1 MPSLLIVVFA
11 LQLLIHLVN
20 TVGASAIEELL
31 WMLYTTYLPT
41 PISDSVQESNSLRAE
56 VVRLKREMQAT
67 SSQDE
72 FAKWAKL
79 RRQHDKAEAK
89 YNERAT
95 SLKSHRANFTR
106 FVTTARWLGT
116 NGLRFLIQWWFAK
129 TPMFWIPRGW
139 VPYYAAWLLSFPR
152 APVGA
157 VSIQIW
163 GSACATVVQMVGAAA
178 ASGWVLVREQ
188 GGKGKGRGEK
198 VAMGAEGRTGE
209 GRGEEKKEL

>member
-1 MPSLLIVVFA
+1 
-11 LQLLIHLVN
+11 
-20 TVGASAIEELL
+20 
-31 WMLYTTYLPT
+31 MLYTTYLPT
-41 PISDSVQESNSLRAE
+41 PVSGSVQESNSLRAE

-89 YNERAT
+89 YNERASAPINPKTRQDDLELTFSASLSAT
-95 SLKSHRANFTR
+95 SLKSHRASFTR
-106 FVTTARWLGT
+106 LVTTTRWLGT

-129 TPMFWIPRGW
+129 TPMFWIPKDW
-139 VPYYAAWLLSFPR
+139 VPYYVAWLLSFPR

-178 ASGWVLVREQ
+178 VSGWVLLQEHRGE
-188 GGKGKGRGEK
+188 GRGRGER
-198 VAMGAEGRTGE
+198 VAMGAEGRTG
-209 GRGEEKKEL
+209 GGGGGEEKKEL